1 MSINNLYSISPVD
14 GRYSSAVKD
23 LNSLFSEYGLI
34 KFRLLV
40 EIEWFLHLSNEK
52 SITNF
57 LPVSNINKKKL
68 RDIYK
73 NLTLKDSNKIKNIE
87 KKTNH

>member
-1 MSINNLYSISPVD
+1 MSIDNLYSISPVD
-14 GRYSSAVKD
+14 GRYSSEVKE

-52 SITNF
+52 SINNF
-57 LPVSNINKKKL
+57 SPVSNINKKKL

-73 NLTLKDSNKIKNIE
+73 NLTLKDSNKIKKIE
-87 KKTNH
+87 

>member
-14 GRYSSAVKD
+14 GRYSSAVKE

-52 SITNF
+52 SINPRSRSAKF
-57 LPVSNINKKKL
+57 RVALKK
-68 RDIYK
+68 I
-73 NLTLKDSNKIKNIE
+73 
-87 KKTNH
+87 